1 MTGPGPGPV
10 PAPPRRFTAD
20 RLVIATFNPGKLAEI
35 AELLAPFAVSV
46 AGAGSLGLDQPEET
60 GAGFVENAVIKA
72 RAAAAASGRPA
83 LADDS
88 GLVVDA
94 LDGAPGIHSARWAG
108 PNKDFAVAMA
118 RVEKA
123 LEGQADRR
131 AHFISALVLA
141 WPDGHEEC
149 FEGRVDGRLVWPP
162 RGKRGFGYD
171 PMFVPD
177 GHDLSFGE
185 LPPELKH
192 AISHRAAAFR
202 RLAAACFASRR

>member
-1 MTGPGPGPV
+1 MTGP
-10 PAPPRRFTAD
+10 PPRRFTAD
-20 RLVIATFNPGKLAEI
+20 RLIVATHNPGKLAEM
-35 AELLAPFAVSV
+35 ASLLAPFAVAV

-60 GAGFVENAVIKA
+60 GAGFVENAAIKA

-108 PNKDFAVAMA
+108 PDKDFAVAMA

-123 LEGQADRR
+123 LDGQADRR
-131 AHFISALVLA
+131 AHFVSALVLA

-185 LPPELKH
+185 MPTQTKH
-192 AISHRAAAFR
+192 GISHRAVAFH
-202 RLAAACFASRR
+202 RLAATCFASRR

>member
-1 MTGPGPGPV
+1 MTGP
-10 PAPPRRFTAD
+10 PPRRFTAD
-20 RLVIATFNPGKLAEI
+20 RLIVATHNPGTLAEM
-35 AELLAPFAVSV
+35 ASLLAPFAVAV

-60 GAGFVENAVIKA
+60 GAGFVENAAIKA
-72 RAAAAASGRPA
+72 RAAAEASCGPA

-94 LDGAPGIHSARWAG
+94 LDGAPGLHSARWAG
-108 PNKDFAVAMA
+108 PDKDFAVAMA

-123 LEGQADRR
+123 LDGQADRR
-131 AHFISALVLA
+131 AHFVSALVLA

-149 FEGRVDGRLVWPP
+149 FEGRIHGRLVWPP
-162 RGKRGFGYD
+162 RGNRGFGYD

-185 LPPELKH
+185 MPAQTKH
-192 AISHRAAAFR
+192 GISHRAVAFR
-202 RLAAACFASRR
+202 RLAAACFASPR

>member
-1 MTGPGPGPV
+1 MTG
-10 PAPPRRFTAD
+10 PRRFTAD
-20 RLVIATFNPGKLAEI
+20 QLVIATHNPGKLAEI
-35 AELLAPFAVSV
+35 AALLAPFAVAV
-46 AGAGSLGLDQPEET
+46 AGAGSLGLDAPEET
-60 GAGFVENAVIKA
+60 GASFVENAAIKA
-72 RAAAAASGRPA
+72 QAAAAASGRPA

-94 LDGAPGIHSARWAG
+94 LDGQPGIHSARWAG

-131 AHFISALVLA
+131 AHFISVLVLA

-162 RGKRGFGYD
+162 RGNRGFGYD

-177 GHDLSFGE
+177 GHQQTFGE
-185 LPPELKH
+185 MPAQLKH
-192 AISHRAAAFR
+192 DISHRAIAFR
-202 RLAAACFASRR
+202 RLVAACFASPR

>member
-1 MTGPGPGPV
+1 MTGP
-10 PAPPRRFTAD
+10 PARRFTAD
-20 RLVIATFNPGKLAEI
+20 RLVIASHNPDKVAEI
-35 AELLAPFAVSV
+35 VALLAPFAVAV
-46 AGAGSLGLDQPEET
+46 AGAGSLGLDEPEET
-60 GAGFVENAVIKA
+60 GASFVDNAVIKA

-94 LDGAPGIHSARWAG
+94 LDGRPGIHSARWAG

-123 LEGQADRR
+123 LDGLSDRG

-162 RGKRGFGYD
+162 RGNRGFGYD

-185 LPPELKH
+185 MPTQTKH
-192 AISHRAAAFR
+192 GISHRAVAFR
-202 RLAAACFASRR
+202 RLVAACFAGP

>member
-1 MTGPGPGPV
+1 MTGPVPG
-10 PAPPRRFTAD
+10 RRFAAD
-20 RLVIATFNPGKLAEI
+20 QLVIASHNPGKLAEI
-35 AELLAPFAVSV
+35 VEMLAPFAVAV
-46 AGAGSLGLDQPEET
+46 AGAGSLGLDAPEET
-60 GAGFVENAVIKA
+60 GASFVENAAIKA
-72 RAAAAASGRPA
+72 RAVAAASGRPA

-94 LDGAPGIHSARWAG
+94 LDGRPGIHSARWAG

-123 LEGQADRR
+123 LDGQADRR

-162 RGKRGFGYD
+162 RGNRGFGYD

-177 GHDLSFGE
+177 GHQRTFGE
-185 LPPELKH
+185 MPAQLKH
-192 AISHRAAAFR
+192 DISHRAIAFR
-202 RLAAACFASRR
+202 RLVAACFASPR